1 MLGPTKWRLLTIVAG
16 ILLAH
21 AIESPNAKNTNN
33 KLNAQVPRTFANPGL
48 GSVRVEQVSPWSTGQ
63 SRPARNLLVPH
74 QLFSRVDNIR
84 YIDSR
89 TPNSRNLHSTFGAFR
104 YDQTPQQAATVA
116 AASEEH
122 HEANGAVQ
130 RRQSKA
136 FQMRRSDET
145 VEGPLAGV
153 GEQSAA
159 ISVLPSPEQ
168 QQQGYEQYNYYQN
181 VSRQQRQQQQ
191 QHRYKIIPISYFY
204 QEDGQPSPADLKP
217 AQPNHPPKDTE
228 NDEPPHGSKLPSEE
242 DREPVDQS
250 EEAANGSSYS
260 RSDTPMIGARRSGLK
275 FPGPVLKAA
284 NTFTPQG
291 YSEESLTLGD
301 NLGIFQQPVSTADEY
316 GPLEGSDP
324 AIVGGGFDAR
334 QTRASDDDF
343 TRNLYANRYFRDFP
357 GRPGP
362 PPGPL
367 LDLRPAESLARPS
380 RLIEFPGAVNVKQ
393 PFRDQEQVTKFGD
406 VSGPVTAIQ
415 RPFGGDFGI
424 GDGAKSFRT
433 FDPNG
438 YYTDSPYQSVPVN
451 GGGRPPYFPAKLYT
465 EPNQKIYQPLW
476 KTRSPRVVFPQ
487 GDLSGPSGFGVDN
500 VVFRDQNFGL
510 NELAAIQDVR
520 NEFNQ
525 DDINDEPATTTTT
538 TTSKDR
544 VGGDGGTFG
553 NGNNYSRGGVRS
565 ELQCQHEGGT
575 CEFFLLCWMSGG
587 LLQGTCGGML
597 KGCCHRTAKSANI
610 GIDAS
615 TAIDLTNV
623 PALEYGPVQNDPS
636 CGISLAKQTAQ
647 RRIVGGD
654 DAGFGSFPWQAY
666 IRIGS
671 SRSMLSRCGG
681 SLISRRHVVTAGHCV
696 ARATPRQVHVTLGD
710 YVINSAVEP
719 LPAYTFGV
727 RTINVHP
734 YFKFTPQADR
744 FDVAVLT
751 LERTVHFMPHIAPI
765 CLPEKNEDFLGK
777 FGWAAGWGALNPGS
791 RLRPKTLQAVDVPVL
806 DNRVCERWHRSN
818 GINVVIYPE
827 MLCAGY
833 RGGGKDSCQGDS
845 GGPLMHE
852 KTGRWYLIGIV
863 SAGYS
868 CATRGQPGIY
878 HRVANTVDWISHIT
892 QIST

>member
-21 AIESPNAKNTNN
+21 AIESPHSRPSN
-33 KLNAQVPRTFANPGL
+33 KLNARGPATRSFAGPELGGL
-48 GSVRVEQVSPWSTGQ
+48 RIEQLGPWRGAGTGQ
-63 SRPARNLLVPH
+63 SRPVRNLLVPH
-74 QLFSRVDNIR
+74 QLFSQVDNIR
-84 YIDSR
+84 YVDSR
-89 TPNSRNLHSTFGAFR
+89 STNSRNLPGTFGAFR
-104 YDQTPQQAATVA
+104 FDDQGGQ
-116 AASEEH
+116 
-122 HEANGAVQ
+122 Q
-130 RRQSKA
+130 RRPK
-136 FQMRRSDET
+136 MRRSDET
-145 VEGPLAGV
+145 VDGGQQEPA
-153 GEQSAA
+153 
-159 ISVLPSPEQ
+159 PEQ
-168 QQQGYEQYNYYQN
+168 GYYDGYSNA
-181 VSRQQRQQQQ
+181 SRPQPR

-204 QEDGQPSPADLKP
+204 QEEAAPGPGELKP
-217 AQPNHPPKDTE
+217 LGPSYPPKETADDEPAHGSAQPPAP
-228 NDEPPHGSKLPSEE
+228 GEE
-242 DREPVDQS
+242 DS
-250 EEAANGSSYS
+250 GYS
-260 RSDTPMIGARRSGLK
+260 RSDTPVIGARRSGIQ
-275 FPGPVLKAA
+275 FPGPLKAA
-284 NTFTPQG
+284 GGFTPQG

-316 GPLEGSDP
+316 GPPEAGPELGTFEGGSIGRGQTRTASDP
-324 AIVGGGFDAR
+324 DP
-334 QTRASDDDF
+334 DF
-343 TRNLYANRYFRDFP
+343 TRSLYANRYFRDF
-357 GRPGP
+357 GRPP
-362 PPGPL
+362 AI
-367 LDLRPAESLARPS
+367 DLRPAESLARPS
-380 RLIEFPGAVNVKQ
+380 RLLREPGG
-393 PFRDQEQVTKFGD
+393 PFRDDQVTKFGD
-406 VSGPVTAIQ
+406 VGGPITAIQ
-415 RPFGGDFGI
+415 QPRPGPFGP
-424 GDGAKSFRT
+424 DGGNFRA
-433 FDPNG
+433 FEPPGG
-438 YYTDSPYQSVPVN
+438 YYTDSPYQQQQQQQVVAGAPN
-451 GGGRPPYFPAKLYT
+451 RPPYFPAKLYS
-465 EPNQKIYQPLW
+465 EPTQKIYQPLW

-525 DDINDEPATTTTT
+525 DDINDEPAAS
-538 TTSKDR
+538 SKDR
-544 VGGDGGTFG
+544 VGDI
-553 NGNNYSRGGVRS
+553 RRGVRS

-587 LLQGTCGGML
+587 LLQGSCGGML

-615 TAIDLTNV
+615 TAVDLTNV
-623 PALEYGPVQNDPS
+623 PTIEYGPVQNDPS